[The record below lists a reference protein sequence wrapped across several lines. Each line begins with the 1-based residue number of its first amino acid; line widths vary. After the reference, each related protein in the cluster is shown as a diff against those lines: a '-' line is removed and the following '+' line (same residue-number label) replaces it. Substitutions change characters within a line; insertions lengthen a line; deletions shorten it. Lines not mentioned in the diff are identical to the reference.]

1 MRMTCC
7 GLFKNFMLD
16 QGYDLESLVKED
28 NQSMML
34 LVQMVNYHQGIRLN
48 TLMSVISM
56 LRLSFIEASSRSV
69 IVFWII

>member
-1 MRMTCC
+1 
-7 GLFKNFMLD
+7 MLD

>member
-34 LVQMVNYHQGIRLN
+34 LVQMVNYHQGI
-48 TLMSVISM
+48 
-56 LRLSFIEASSRSV
+56 
-69 IVFWII
+69 